1 MPKNSLKFV
10 ARLLRT
16 IPRTRPLSPVS
27 ARLQEWVTGCLT
39 PPARLHRSPLPYAGP
54 RTTWGVLSEDTRGE
68 KAWGWIKVY
77 FRGILIVRNL
87 DHEWW
92 CVWQDGGWVGWW
104 YVLPCAGGPYHHQPW
119 HSQLA
124 VRACTLQQSAKQPAG
139 GKCTGYLSAQRCCCC
154 SLASYK
160 MPAYWLTQLYKSFTY
175 LQQLAKS
182 RQAEVSCPQ
191 VNQLLAS
198 TLAYHPPIQ
207 YQLIETPPKYS

>member
-1 MPKNSLKFV
+1 MAV
-10 ARLLRT
+10 
-16 IPRTRPLSPVS
+16 
-27 ARLQEWVTGCLT
+27 CL
-39 PPARLHRSPLPYAGP
+39 AG
-54 RTTWGVLSEDTRGE
+54 
-68 KAWGWIKVY
+68 
-77 FRGILIVRNL
+77 
-87 DHEWW
+87 WW
-92 CVWQDGGWVGWW
+92 WVGWW

-182 RQAEVSCPQ
+182 SCSWG
-191 VNQLLAS
+191 QLSTGQSTAS
-198 TLAYHPPIQ
+198 TYLSLPSAHPVSADGDPSQIFLIPCT
-207 YQLIETPPKYS
+207 YIPWAQLESEETPVKLRNPACVRC

>member
-16 IPRTRPLSPVS
+16 IPRTRPLSPVK
-27 ARLQEWVTGCLT
+27 C
-39 PPARLHRSPLPYAGP
+39 PPSRMTHRILPPPVCTDHHYHMQGRAQP
-54 RTTWGVLSEDTRGE
+54 EDTRGE